1 LDWKRFVVAE
11 THDGGFIGCG
21 QLKPHKDSSLELASI
36 AVDASYRGQ
45 GVARAMIEHLLAS
58 SLLAGRPR
66 PLCGNNFS
74 AFLSLSPSD
83 FLSPLPVVLCPLAVN
98 IFSLYKLEQMCY
110 NNLEFFFPLFYHP
123 R

>member
-1 LDWKRFVVAE
+1 
-11 THDGGFIGCG
+11 
-21 QLKPHKDSSLELASI
+21 
-36 AVDASYRGQ
+36 
-45 GVARAMIEHLLAS
+45 MIEHLLAS

-83 FLSPLPVVLCPLAVN
+83 FLSPLPVATSCRHFLSSSAPPREYPCCSAVN
-98 IFSLYKLEQMCY
+98 IFSLYKLEQLCY
-110 NNLEFFFPLFYHP
+110 NNLEFFFPPFYHP